1 MGSRSVLERVGF
13 LAETKNCIT
22 SEGRGTS
29 TLHTNPCHTSSR
41 AARLHLRL
49 IPTRYNCRPI
59 TGACSETS
67 CHTGVQLRRRI
78 DGTVLIVDDNNY
90 FVWSCQRELASL
102 GKTVQS
108 ICIARMTSPTQ
119 LDTSTVGIL
128 SQPDQ
133 PWEQSNIATEPAVNE
148 RVEMFDLK
156 GCN

>member
-1 MGSRSVLERVGF
+1 MPYVVKGGSTPLETYSDPVQ
-13 LAETKNCIT
+13 L
-22 SEGRGTS
+22 S
-29 TLHTNPCHTSSR
+29 TDYGCVQRNILS
-41 AARLHLRL
+41 
-49 IPTRYNCRPI
+49 Y
-59 TGACSETS
+59 
-67 CHTGVQLRRRI
+67 GVQLRRRI

-90 FVWSCQRELASL
+90 FVWSCQRQLASL
-102 GKTVQS
+102 GKAVQS

-156 GCN
+156 GRN